1 MAKAK
6 KDGVIIN
13 GVVYPVIKE
22 LEFNYVIQYEND
34 KRLFNKRKKRLVD
47 SGYNDKKQKKNATVR
62 TTRGKSG
69 NYDQVEHF
77 KLIPRFNKI
86 RERND
91 RYTLHELARNI
102 GTSEMTLSNFKNGKR
117 VNETTLN
124 IIREWILENE

>member
-1 MAKAK
+1 MS

-22 LEFNYVIQYEND
+22 LEFNYVIQYGND
-34 KRLFNKRKKRLVD
+34 KLLFNKLKKRLVC
-47 SGYNDKKQKKNATVR
+47 SGYNEKKHKKNATVR
-62 TTRGKSG
+62 TARGRSK

-86 RERND
+86 REKND

-102 GTSEMTLSNFKNGKR
+102 GTSQMTLSNFKNGKR
-117 VNETTLN
+117 INETTLK
-124 IIREWILENE
+124 IIREWIAENE

>member
-1 MAKAK
+1 MTKAK
-6 KDGVIIN
+6 MEITID

-22 LEFNYVIQYEND
+22 LEFNYVIQYGND
-34 KRLFNKRKKRLVD
+34 KRLFNKRKKWLVS

-62 TTRGKSG
+62 TARGRNG

-86 RERND
+86 REKND

-102 GTSEMTLSNFKNGKR
+102 GTSGMTLSNFKNGKR
-117 VNETTLN
+117 VNATTLKV
-124 IIREWILENE
+124 IREWILENE